1 MLLPLSIYRSAR
13 NAKFEFGATQGK
25 KAGGPPPNRANTAG
39 AAFAVTL
46 SVPRLN
52 RSSRMSTSSL
62 LLARLAWLSFIC
74 TSLADADV
82 VAVTTAGTTSKCLDT
97 CGTAR
102 DGICQEMR
110 NGSDPGGWWMVDG
123 RSGDWC
129 ELGTDCADCA
139 ACCNGTS
146 ITRSWCDCAPPPNP
160 PRYSHIGAVGL
171 PTPPLP
177 APPPLPPPAAG
188 TMLVPATRYTVSFYV
203 SETIGPFDWR
213 HWSGMEAG
221 LRSYLQ
227 CFEPDCTAML
237 QGYTDTSTMYS
248 YNILVEAVVTDAAGN
263 GSSTATVGRAAAL
276 SQESEA
282 GLFKALAVTV
292 EGPVTASAPHM
303 VMVQVSPL
311 TRPPSTAPPPEP
323 EALPDDPPMLADCDD
338 PPLLGNGG
346 GFRRPVFCEEDVDR
360 NLPRRR
366 SATIT
371 VVVAIAFIAMLFAF
385 PMAVALRSYGRVL
398 CRVLLSCAEAGF
410 HGTGGFIVGIILWLN
425 LRVLSP
431 SWLLNYK
438 WFGLDA
444 TVIVGIIAFSV
455 PFFVTCACQLCAAA
469 EEAYDRKQ
477 EQLSDTR
484 LRV

>member
-1 MLLPLSIYRSAR
+1 
-13 NAKFEFGATQGK
+13 
-25 KAGGPPPNRANTAG
+25 
-39 AAFAVTL
+39 
-46 SVPRLN
+46 
-52 RSSRMSTSSL
+52 MSTSSL

-97 CGTAR
+97 CGTAG

-146 ITRSWCDCAPPPNP
+146 ITGYETRSWCDCAPPPSR

-203 SETIGPFDWR
+203 SGTIGPFDWR

-227 CFEPDCTAML
+227 CFEPDCTAMV
-237 QGYTDTSTMYS
+237 QYTDTGTMYS
-248 YNILVEAVVTDAAGN
+248 YSVLVEAVVTDAAGN
-263 GSSTATVGRAAAL
+263 GSSTTTVERAAAL

-338 PPLLGNGG
+338 PTAGG
-346 GFRRPVFCEEDVDR
+346 RRRISSTSSHRRSSQIFCEEEILDL
-360 NLPRRR
+360 NP
-366 SATIT
+366 TIT
-371 VVVAIAFIAMLFAF
+371 VVVAIAFIAMLFTF
-385 PMAVALRSYGRVL
+385 REALKSYDRVL

-410 HGTGGFIVGIILWLN
+410 NHGTGGFMVRSCAGF
-425 LRVLSP
+425 P
-431 SWLLNYK
+431 S
-438 WFGLDA
+438 
-444 TVIVGIIAFSV
+444 
-455 PFFVTCACQLCAAA
+455 
-469 EEAYDRKQ
+469 
-477 EQLSDTR
+477 
-484 LRV
+484 